1 LAVGGSATLDG
12 TLEMVTAPGFDPAPA
27 ATFRILDATT
37 RTGTFAALAG
47 AQATRGKRYLPG
59 YDATGVTLGIGLGP
73 ANTVAPSIP
82 TTGRPGDAL
91 SCDPGS
97 WTGGA
102 ALDYAWLRDGAPIA
116 TGQTYTL
123 VAADG
128 GRSIVCRVTGSN
140 ANGSAD
146 ADSNTLVP
154 ARPDTGP
161 SPPETG
167 ETFNVEAER
176 GKVTVRL
183 PNGRTV
189 PIDEVAAIE
198 SGSVVD
204 TRKGA
209 VRLTSEGAGG
219 ELQTGVFSQGLF
231 KVTQTKGSKA
241 VTLLTLVEKLA
252 PCGKGARGSAAAKK
266 KKKRKRKRSLFGDA
280 DGDYRTRG
288 AYGDAI
294 NDGTRWLTRDSCAG
308 TFFRVDRGS
317 IRVNRKGKRK
327 TVRVKAGHSYL
338 IRRPR

>member
-1 LAVGGSATLDG
+1 MTLS
-12 TLEMVTAPGFDPAPA
+12 
-27 ATFRILDATT
+27 
-37 RTGTFAALAG
+37 
-47 AQATRGKRYLPG
+47 
-59 YDATGVTLGIGLGP
+59 IGLGP
-73 ANTVAPSIP
+73 ANTARPSIP
-82 TTGRPGDAL
+82 TAARPGDAVG
-91 SCDPGS
+91 CEPGS
-97 WTGGA
+97 WTGSPSFS
-102 ALDYAWLRDGAPIA
+102 YAWLRDGTPVAS
-116 TGQTYTL
+116 GQTYTL

-128 GRSIVCRVTGSN
+128 GRNIVCRVTATD

-146 ADSNTLVP
+146 ALSNTL
-154 ARPDTGP
+154 APDP
-161 SPPETG
+161 QPPPPPETG

-189 PIDEVAAIE
+189 AIDEVAQIE

-231 KVTQTKGSKA
+231 KVTQTTGTKP
-241 VTLLTLVEKLA
+241 VTQLTLVEKLA
-252 PCGKGARGSAAAKK
+252 PCGKASTAAKK
-266 KKKRKRKRSLFGDA
+266 KKRKKKRSLFGDG

-288 AYGDAI
+288 EWGDAI

-308 TFFRVDRGS
+308 TFFRVDRGA